1 LILKESHWI
10 DHCCAWSALI
20 SNRTL
25 VMTNIWFGR
34 RAVYPVLF
42 VALLLWG
49 AVPAGQQ
56 APTLSGDLAHHVP
69 GAHRH
74 RVIVQGSGSGLGL
87 LRHGLGGLLRKDL
100 GHAVALEVTDSQLE
114 ALEHNPLY
122 THISGDLPVAADV
135 ALTNS
140 VTRATSVWQGTP
152 GLLGLLG
159 TPGYTGYGVGV
170 AIVDSG
176 IAPHTALDSRVVA
189 HVNLVSTEPNVTG
202 DPFGHGT
209 HIAGIAAGN
218 RTAATY
224 VTSEFNGGSAP
235 AVRLIDVRVLGAN
248 GSGLTSDVIA
258 GIDWAIDHA
267 STYNIR
273 IINLSLGHP
282 VTEPSADDPL
292 CQAVA
297 RAVAAGITV
306 VASAGNYGLTTTG
319 QPVLGGITSP
329 GNSPLALTV
338 GAIDTNGTLD
348 TSDDVVAPYSSKG
361 PTRFDWVVK
370 PDVVAPGTRIVALE
384 SQNSFLSRTY
394 PQWHIAG
401 SAKNAYFRLSGTSMA
416 TAVVSGG
423 AALLLN
429 ANPYL
434 TPAQVKMAIQMGA
447 RFMPAAG
454 LVAAGTGS
462 VDFQQALKF
471 SQAGLIPNLL
481 TTVTSLLGA
490 SSGAAYRDYGT
501 LIDRVYDRTGIKL
514 LGLLDL
520 SILFHSADSTQP
532 GVLNLLGTS
541 NHLGSTAPN
550 YLVWGNVAGWS
561 GSYYLVWGNTIQ
573 DPSTGQYLVWGNNEM
588 TDGSYLVWGNSL
600 PGGN

>member
-1 LILKESHWI
+1 MSMNL
-10 DHCCAWSALI
+10 
-20 SNRTL
+20 
-25 VMTNIWFGR
+25 WFPK
-34 RAVYPVLF
+34 RAVYPVVLA
-42 VALLLWG
+42 ALLVWG
-49 AVPAGQQ
+49 AVPGGQQ
-56 APTLSGDLAHHVP
+56 LPTVSGDLAHHP
-69 GAHRH
+69 ADAHRH

-87 LRHGLGGLLRKDL
+87 LRHGLGGVLRKDL
-100 GHAVALEVTDSQLE
+100 GHSIALDVSDSELA
-114 ALEHNPLY
+114 ALEHNPLFS
-122 THISGDLPVAADV
+122 HISGDLPVATDA
-135 ALTNS
+135 AITNS
-140 VTRATSVWQGTP
+140 VTKATNVWQGTS
-152 GLLGLLG
+152 GLLGLLA
-159 TPGYTGYGVGV
+159 TPGYTGTGIGI

-176 IAPHTALDSRVVA
+176 IATHTALDSRVVA
-189 HVNLVSTEPNVTG
+189 RVNLVSTEPGALG

-209 HIAGIAAGN
+209 HIAGIAGGN

-258 GIDWAIDHA
+258 GIDWAVAHA
-267 STYNIR
+267 ATYNIR
-273 IINLSLGHP
+273 VINLSLGHP
-282 VTEPSADDPL
+282 VTEPSVDDPL

-306 VASAGNYGLTTTG
+306 VASAGNYGLTSSG

-338 GAIDTNGTLD
+338 GALDTNGTLD

-384 SQNSFLSRTY
+384 APSSYLSSTY

-401 SAKNAYFRLSGTSMA
+401 SGKNAYFRLSGTSMA

-434 TPAQVKMAIQMGA
+434 TPGQVKMAIQMGA
-447 RFMPAAG
+447 RFMPSAG

-462 VDFQQALKF
+462 VDFQQALKVA
-471 SQAGLIPNLL
+471 QAGLIPNLL

-490 SSGAAYRDYGT
+490 SSGAAYRDSGT

-520 SILFHSADSTQP
+520 SVLFHDADSAEP

-541 NHLGSTAPN
+541 NKLGSTAPN

-561 GSYYLVWGNTIQ
+561 GSYYLVWGNTVQ
-573 DPSTGQYLVWGNNEM
+573 DPSSGQYLVWGNNEVS
-588 TDGSYLVWGNSL
+588 DGSYLVWGNAM
-600 PGGN
+600 PRGH